1 MLISFLL
8 TFAYP
13 IFTTTMI
20 VLKTVREV
28 DQHKQQNNSIDSSL
42 GFVPTM
48 GALHEGHLS
57 LVRRAKLENEV
68 VAVSIYVNPKQF
80 NNPEDLK
87 HYPRT
92 IDQDLDLLSGILDH
106 NDFVFTPSD
115 EEIYPDQ
122 IMEKYD
128 FGLLETI
135 MEGKHRPGHFNGVG
149 IVVDRLFQII
159 RPKRSYF
166 GEKDF
171 QQIAVIKDLIRQKDY
186 DIEIIPCSIIR
197 EKNGLAMSSRNVRLT
212 QDERQKAGK
221 IFYLLNEARQ
231 RVLAN
236 IDLLKIQDYMI
247 NELNNQANFSVE
259 YVAFAEEEGLKP
271 TTRIGDKKLR
281 CFVAV
286 FAGDVRLIDNYPMY

>member
-1 MLISFLL
+1 LLISFLL

-171 QQIAVIKDLIRQKDY
+171 QQIAVIKDLVRQKDY

>member
-1 MLISFLL
+1 LLISFLL

-115 EEIYPDQ
+115 EEMYPDQ

>member
-135 MEGKHRPGHFNGVG
+135 MEGKHRPGHFNGVW

-171 QQIAVIKDLIRQKDY
+171 QQIAVIKDLVRQKDY

>member
-171 QQIAVIKDLIRQKDY
+171 QQIAVIKDLVRQKDY

>member
-1 MLISFLL
+1 LLISFLL

-236 IDLLKIQDYMI
+236 IDLLEIQDYMI

-271 TTRIGDKKLR
+271 TTRIVDKKLR